1 MNLVKGFLSKSLSY
15 VTFSTICV
23 HRACKSGGYKS
34 KDYAKD
40 LSKGLG
46 AVCDSP
52 KAFEDLWAAHREPRC
67 GGPSLSH
74 FQPAPSSAI
83 T

>member
-1 MNLVKGFLSKSLSY
+1 MSFIPTNICSNL
-15 VTFSTICV
+15 
-23 HRACKSGGYKS
+23 YKS

-40 LSKGLG
+40 LSKGLE
-46 AVCDSP
+46 AVCESP
-52 KAFEDLWAAHREPRC
+52 KAFEDLWAADREPRC

-74 FQPAPSSAI
+74 FLPAPFSAM